1 MRNHMETYMQTV
13 TVRASLGETINIC
26 TECTKYHILLSAFF
40 PHWPNKDRRD
50 RDRDRMVVG
59 LTTTCATSSNP
70 ADGEVC
76 SIQYYVIKFVSD
88 LRYVGGCIWIVRFPP
103 PIKLTSTI

>member
-40 PHWPNKDRRD
+40 SHWPN

-88 LRYVGGCIWIVRFPP
+88 LSVVVSGYSGF
-103 PIKLTSTI
+103 LHQ